1 MIQPIEQNWQPVSC
15 GQNQAI
21 ISVSDII
28 RNSSETESASIMWAA
43 HWEYCFAR
51 DLLALYF

>member
-1 MIQPIEQNWQPVSC
+1 MIQPIDQNWQPVSC

-28 RNSSETESASIMWAA
+28 KNSSETKSVSIM
-43 HWEYCFAR
+43 
-51 DLLALYF
+51 